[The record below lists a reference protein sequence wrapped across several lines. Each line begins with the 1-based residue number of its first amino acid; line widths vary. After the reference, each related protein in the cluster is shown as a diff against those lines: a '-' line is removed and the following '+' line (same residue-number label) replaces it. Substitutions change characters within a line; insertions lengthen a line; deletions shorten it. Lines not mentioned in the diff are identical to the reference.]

1 MSICVCVSFLVVK
14 SSQDLCQHYSVA
26 TQSASP
32 KKCISIMD
40 FFHKGAKNQKN
51 IMLNFSIY
59 IYNLQFCM
67 KNKNR
72 NGFFLIIMILR
83 KYTVQNK
90 VPYTNAEPFNVQP
103 IYVYL
108 FVQYDLFPIF
118 VFLLSLK
125 QYHFNFCSI
134 SG

>member
-1 MSICVCVSFLVVK
+1 
-14 SSQDLCQHYSVA
+14 
-26 TQSASP
+26 
-32 KKCISIMD
+32 
-40 FFHKGAKNQKN
+40 
-51 IMLNFSIY
+51 
-59 IYNLQFCM
+59 
-67 KNKNR
+67 
-72 NGFFLIIMILR
+72 MILR

-118 VFLLSLK
+118 GFLLSLK

-134 SG
+134 FG